1 MTDLCCREVSEFLL
15 EYFDRT
21 LPEDVQGGFDAHVA
35 ACDNCRT
42 YLAQYRD
49 TIIAGQ
55 IACRDDEDDG
65 CPEELVR
72 AVMAAL
78 GKEPRS

>member
-15 EYFDRT
+15 EYFEQT
-21 LPEDVQGGFDAHVA
+21 LDPDVKAGFDAHVER
-35 ACDNCRT
+35 CPNCAT
-42 YLAQYRD
+42 FLEQYRD

-55 IACRDDEDDG
+55 LACTDAGIHD
-65 CPEELVR
+65 CPEELVK

-78 GKEPRS
+78 GKEPR